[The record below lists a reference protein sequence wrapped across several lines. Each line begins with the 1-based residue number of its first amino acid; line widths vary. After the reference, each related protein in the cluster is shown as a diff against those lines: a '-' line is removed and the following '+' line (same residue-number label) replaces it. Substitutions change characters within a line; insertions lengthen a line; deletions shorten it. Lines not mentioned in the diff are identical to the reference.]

1 MKQGIRDFI
10 ENGGDFESIALDLY
24 TWQRANNPEY
34 DRFCGEVTVRNWTE
48 IPAVPTTLFQD
59 LTFTCFP
66 TDEATT
72 IFHTSGTTGSQS
84 GVIHLCDTE
93 IYDLS
98 ARRHAEACLGPLPTK
113 GISLVPTSAHSSLGH
128 MCNRFVPN
136 MPSFFSA
143 ERGTDAEGAWQAIRD
158 LAKENLPVFIPG
170 TAFALAD
177 LLDHGADPVQ
187 LAPGSI
193 VMVTGGFKGKRTTIP
208 SAILHSNLERCLP
221 GGLIVSEYGMSELAS
236 QLWAIPASA
245 KFKPPPWLR
254 VVAVDPWTGAPA
266 TRGLLRFF
274 DLANH
279 QTVLAIETQDVGTV
293 HADGRVQ
300 LEGRLASAQLR
311 GCSLTAENTRD

>member
-1 MKQGIRDFI
+1 MKESIRDFI
-10 ENGGDFESIALDLY
+10 ENGGDFESMAMDLY
-24 TWQRANNPEY
+24 EWQRAHNPEY

-59 LTFTCFP
+59 LSLTSFP
-66 TDEATT
+66 IQDATT
-72 IFHTSGTTGSQS
+72 IFHTSGTTGSRS
-84 GVIHLCDTE
+84 GVIHLRDTE

-98 ARRHAEACLGPLPTK
+98 ARRHAEACLGPMPTQ
-113 GISLVPTSAHSSLGH
+113 GISLVPTSVHSSLGH
-128 MCNRFVPN
+128 MCRHFVPH
-136 MPSFFSA
+136 MPSFCDA
-143 ERGTDAEGAWQAIRD
+143 ERGTDAIGAWKAIRTI
-158 LAKENLPVFIPG
+158 AKDNQPVFIPG

-177 LLDHGADPVQ
+177 LLEQNTEAVP

-208 SAILHSNLERCLP
+208 AAILNSNLERRLP

-236 QLWAIPASA
+236 QLWAVPASA

-254 VVAVDPWTGAPA
+254 VTAVDPWTGEPT

-300 LEGRLASAQLR
+300 LEGRLTGAQLR
-311 GCSLTAENTRD
+311 GCSLTVENTHD